1 MQSYITN
8 QLQQQSTNSAKM
20 RPVLLWQ
27 PQCSCN
33 KENLTA
39 PPVGHKKGGGDLC
52 RTKCNHNLYFIV
64 HIVVLQ

>member
-39 PPVGHKKGGGDLC
+39 PPVGHKKGGGIC
-52 RTKCNHNLYFIV
+52 VAQNATTIYIS
-64 HIVVLQ
+64 